1 MDSVRDEVVK
11 LACDLIGFESSN
23 EQSEHIAAAMDY
35 VAHYLYG
42 IPGVRVTRSV
52 ANNKPA
58 LVATLYDTRTPALM
72 LNGHIDVIP
81 AHPDQFTAQ
90 VRHERI
96 YGRGSQDMK
105 GSVAVL
111 LRLFK
116 ELAACDP
123 RPDVGL
129 QIVSDEEIGGEQ
141 GTGRLLEEGW
151 RCGLFLA
158 AEPTNL
164 RICYEQKGI
173 MWVRLKLHGCSAH
186 GSHPW
191 EGHNPLVTLGEGL
204 VALANRFPPLTEEAW
219 CTTIT
224 PTRVRSSEQSVNQ
237 VPRNVLLSFDIRYVA
252 DDSPER
258 LLAAVQD
265 CFPGAEMVQQ
275 RHAVPLITD
284 PQTPAVQRLSQA
296 VQQVR
301 GAATLYREHY
311 GSDARFY
318 SHQGIPALCFGP
330 IGAGMHADEEW
341 VDIESLLQLYH
352 ALLIYGQTFGA

>member
-1 MDSVRDEVVK
+1 MDMLRDELVQMV
-11 LACDLIGFESSN
+11 CDLIGFDSSN
-23 EQSEHIAAAMDY
+23 EQPEQVAAAMDY

-58 LVATLYDTRTPALM
+58 LVATLHDTHTPALM

-81 AHPDQFTAQ
+81 ARPEQFVAQ
-90 VRHERI
+90 VRDGRI

-116 ELAACDP
+116 ALATCDP

-151 RCGLFLA
+151 RCGLFIA

-173 MWVRLKLHGCSAH
+173 MWVRLHIEGRSAH

-191 EGHNPLVTLGEGL
+191 EGENPLVALGEGL
-204 VALANRFPPLTEEAW
+204 VAIANRFPPLAQEAW
-219 CTTIT
+219 RTTVT
-224 PTRVRSSEQSVNQ
+224 PTRVQSSEKSVNQ
-237 VPRNVLLSFDIRYVA
+237 IPRHVTLSFDIRYIA
-252 DDSPER
+252 EDNPQQ
-258 LLAAVQD
+258 LLNAVQA
-265 CFPGAEMVQQ
+265 CFPGAEIAQQ

-284 PQTPAVQRLSQA
+284 PQTPAIQRLVQV
-296 VQQVR
+296 VQQVQ
-301 GAATLYREHY
+301 AQPAILYREHY

-318 SHQGIPALCFGP
+318 SRQRIPALCFGP
-330 IGAGMHADEEW
+330 IGAGLHSEEEW
-341 VDIESLLQLYH
+341 VDIDSLLQLYH
-352 ALLIYGQTFGA
+352 TLLAYGQS